1 MPTQVQFRRGN
12 TTATS
17 TFTGANGEIS
27 IDTDKKALV
36 IHDGV
41 TAGGFPVLTAD
52 NSILTGN
59 TSVVRL
65 AVSNSLSVG
74 TNKFIANT
82 SAVVIGAPLTANGS
96 TGSSGQVLTSN
107 GATGAPYWV
116 DNEATTPATYVQ
128 NTDSRTLSGNLVIS
142 GTYFNPSAN
151 TILLGNATSRW
162 VVSANSGDF
171 TGTVTGTVANMST
184 SVNSS
189 LLTVGSDFIANTT
202 GVYHTGIVNAAS
214 INVGGGGFIAN
225 STSVVIADP
234 LTANGTTGTAG
245 QVLASNGA
253 TGAPYWADNE
263 ASTPATYVQNT
274 DSRTLS
280 GNLVISGTSF
290 TPSSNTVLLG
300 NSTQRWVVSANTGDF
315 TGTVTGT
322 VANMSTSVNSALLT
336 VGSNFIANSTAIV
349 GTGYA
354 NISTSVNSALLT
366 VGTSFIANTT
376 GAYHTGVVNADSHTT
391 SGFVANA
398 TGIIPTSNTISLGS
412 STGRFVLS
420 ANTGDF
426 SGAITSSGGVNPASN
441 TTGTA
446 LGSATARFVLNAN
459 SGNFTANIAM
469 NSNYITGLSDPSN
482 AQDAATKA
490 YVDTFQQG
498 LHVHASVAAATSN
511 TLAILSGGSVTYNN
525 ETAGVGA
532 TLTLGTALTTLDG
545 YSLVNDDRV
554 MVKNEA
560 NTAHNGIYTRT
571 SSTILTRATDFDT
584 GAEVAGGDFVFVTNG
599 TLYNSTGWVQIDEVT
614 TIGTDA
620 ILFQQFSG
628 QGTFTAGQ
636 YLYLTGSQFNANAS
650 SSSTASVLIAR
661 DASQNFAANTAT
673 LNSVSATTGTFSGA
687 VSGITTLAAGNTTVT
702 GFVNATSTIQGGSS
716 LTIAGAASGITTLAA
731 GNTTITGFA
740 NASVSVNSALL
751 TVGTSFIANTTGAY
765 HTGIVNAASVTVG
778 SNFIANSTAIV
789 GTGFANIS
797 TSVNS
802 ALLTVGSSFIANT
815 TGVYHTGLVNAAS
828 INIGGSG
835 FIANS
840 TAIVLADPVT
850 ANGTTGT
857 AGQVLASNGSTG
869 SPYWVTAGGG
879 STAADDTSTNG
890 TRYVLFANQTTGTI
904 STAYVSST
912 KLTYNP
918 STGTLTSTVVT
929 ASSDEK
935 LKTNIHTISDPID
948 VISNL
953 RGVSFDRKDTGLK
966 DFGVIAQEI
975 EQVIPEVVH
984 IDNDGFRSVSYNSII
999 GFLIEG
1005 MKQQQS
1011 KIDDLE
1017 EKIQKLL
1024 D

>member
-27 IDTDKKALV
+27 INTDTKALV

-52 NSILTGN
+52 NPTLTGN
-59 TSVVRL
+59 TSANNVL
-65 AVSNSLSVG
+65 ITGKFFAGNTTANLTANSTLLNISNATSAANLSPSSLVIG
-74 TNKFIANT
+74 
-82 SAVVIGAPLTANGS
+82 SAVVNSTVLTIATGNFSTGANVGANVNLTTSTIQVGNSSVNTQVNSSSITTTTFTGSEINIGSSGLIANSTAIVIAEPVTANGT
-96 TGSSGQVLTSN
+96 TGTAGQVLTSN
-107 GATGAPYWV
+107 GSTGAPYWI
-116 DNEATTPATYVQ
+116 DNQATTPATYVQ

-151 TILLGNATSRW
+151 TVLLGNATSRW

-184 SVNSS
+184 SVNS
-189 LLTVGSDFIANTT
+189 
-202 GVYHTGIVNAAS
+202 
-214 INVGGGGFIAN
+214 
-225 STSVVIADP
+225 
-234 LTANGTTGTAG
+234 
-245 QVLASNGA
+245 
-253 TGAPYWADNE
+253 
-263 ASTPATYVQNT
+263 
-274 DSRTLS
+274 
-280 GNLVISGTSF
+280 
-290 TPSSNTVLLG
+290 
-300 NSTQRWVVSANTGDF
+300 
-315 TGTVTGT
+315 
-322 VANMSTSVNSALLT
+322 ALLT
-336 VGSNFIANSTAIV
+336 VGS
-349 GTGYA
+349 
-354 NISTSVNSALLT
+354 
-366 VGTSFIANTT
+366 SFIANTT
-376 GAYHTGVVNADSHTT
+376 GAYHTGVVNAASLTT

-412 STGRFVLS
+412 ATG
-420 ANTGDF
+420 
-426 SGAITSSGGVNPASN
+426 
-441 TTGTA
+441 
-446 LGSATARFVLNAN
+446 RFVLNAN

-498 LHVHASVAAATSN
+498 LHVHASVAAATTG
-511 TLAILSGGSVTYNN
+511 TLATLSGGTVTYDNG
-525 ETAGVGA
+525 TSGVGA
-532 TLTLGTALTTLDG
+532 TLTLSVALTTLDG
-545 YSLVNDDRV
+545 YTLVNGDRI
-554 MVKNEA
+554 MVKDQA

-571 SSTILTRATDFDT
+571 SSTVLTRATDYDS
-584 GAEVAGGDFVFVTNG
+584 AVEIAGGDFSYVTNG

-614 TIGTDA
+614 TVGTDA
-620 ILFQQFSG
+620 VVFQQFSG
-628 QGTFTAGQ
+628 QGTFTAGN
-636 YLYLTGSQFNANAS
+636 YLYLTGSQFNANADS
-650 SSSTASVLIAR
+650 ASTASVLIAR
-661 DASQNFAANTAT
+661 DASKNFAANTAT

-687 VSGITTLAAGNTTVT
+687 VSGITTLGAGNT
-702 GFVNATSTIQGGSS
+702 S
-716 LTIAGAASGITTLAA
+716 
-731 GNTTITGFA
+731 ITGFA
-740 NASVSVNSALL
+740 NASISVNSALL
-751 TVGTSFIANTTGAY
+751 TVGTSFIANTTG
-765 HTGIVNAASVTVG
+765 
-778 SNFIANSTAIV
+778 
-789 GTGFANIS
+789 
-797 TSVNS
+797 
-802 ALLTVGSSFIANT
+802 
-815 TGVYHTGLVNAAS
+815 VYHTGLINAAS
-828 INIGGSG
+828 INIGSSS

-840 TAIVLADPVT
+840 SAVVIADPLT
-850 ANGTTGT
+850 ANGGTGT

-879 STAADDTSTNG
+879 SSAADDTTTNG

-1011 KIDDLE
+1011 KISDLE